1 LSPRVFALCG
11 LLLSA
16 GSASAVE
23 RTFWLSPAPEDPAE
37 SALREA
43 LETSAFGG
51 PESTAVRLARVAEP
65 RSGSLTAGLA
75 RLAAGLAFVEAN
87 RPELALEQLR
97 QADVARTALG
107 DRVQLAIGQ
116 ALEAQRDAPGAAA
129 AYLAAAELGP
139 GGAVECVALF
149 RAAENLERSSLL
161 PRAIET
167 LTRALSVCPGQE
179 ARALLDVARLQEL
192 RKDLPAAAAAYDRLD
207 REYPAS
213 AQARTTVHRL
223 AALRSLLPAE
233 KDEARLTRELKK
245 ALALCEAG
253 LPSDAAPLLR
263 ALKTKPLAPADLDL
277 VRVRLGRSALALTRT
292 REATA
297 ELAAVAPT
305 SAYAAEAAFYRAK
318 LEALRTRS
326 MQAYEAVANGFPGTP
341 WAEEALLALANNYQ
355 KDARDEEALPYYRR
369 LLEAF
374 PEGRFADR
382 AGWRVGWGEYR
393 AGRFAEA
400 AQTLERTARLRHTT
414 PFSAGLVYWA
424 GRARLEA
431 GDTERARQ
439 LLEETVRRYKNS
451 YHGQR
456 AQAILAGFARRPAD
470 KTPLLVARAPDPQ
483 REIPE
488 PAFTR
493 IRQLLL
499 IDQLGAAQE
508 ELSTL
513 PASALSQA
521 TIAWIENR
529 QGRLRP
535 AITAMK
541 RAYPEHISEAGDLLP
556 PEVWRILYP
565 LEFGDL
571 LRAKA
576 AEEGV
581 DPALVAAIICQ
592 ESTFNAGA
600 VSSAGARG
608 LMQVIPPTGRSL
620 ARSLGV
626 RYKTAGLHDPATSL
640 GYGTRYLRQLFDR
653 FGGRVERVLA
663 AYNAGPYRVDAWT
676 SGRPEM
682 GDEEFV
688 ESIPFTET
696 RQYVM
701 IILANRE
708 HYRRIYDL
716 GAAPQRATD
725 AGSWR

>member
-1 LSPRVFALCG
+1 MSR
-11 LLLSA
+11 S
-16 GSASAVE
+16 
-23 RTFWLSPAPEDPAE
+23 FWLSPAPEDAAE

-43 LETSAFGG
+43 LATGAFAG
-51 PESTAVRLARVAEP
+51 PEATARSLARVAES
-65 RSGSLTAGLA
+65 RSGTLTAGLA
-75 RLAAGLAFVEAN
+75 RLAAALAFVEAS

-97 QADVARTALG
+97 HADLARTALA

-116 ALEAQRDAPGAAA
+116 ALEAQRDPQGAAI
-129 AYLAAAELGP
+129 AYLAAAGVRPDGP
-139 GGAVECVALF
+139 VECVALF
-149 RAAENLERSSLL
+149 RAADTLERSSAL
-161 PRAIET
+161 PQAIET
-167 LTRALSVCPGQE
+167 LTRALSACPGQE
-179 ARALLDVARLQEL
+179 ARALFDLARLQEL
-192 RKDLPAAAAAYDRLD
+192 QKDLKAAAAAYDRLD

-223 AALRSLLPAE
+223 AALRSVLPAE
-233 KDEARLTRELKK
+233 KDEERLARALKK

-263 ALKTKPLAPADLDL
+263 TLKAKPLSPTDLDL
-277 VRVRLGRSALALTRT
+277 VRLRLGRSALALTRT
-292 REATA
+292 REAAA
-297 ELAAVAPT
+297 ELAAIAPT

-318 LEALRTRS
+318 MAALRTNS
-326 MQAYEAVANGFPGTP
+326 PEAYEAVAAGFPESP
-341 WAEEALLALANNYQ
+341 WAEEALLAIANSYQ
-355 KDARDEEALPYYRR
+355 KDARDEAALPYYRR

-374 PEGRFADR
+374 PDGRYADR

-393 AGRFAEA
+393 AGRFADA
-400 AQTLERTARLRHTT
+400 AQTLERTARLRPATAY
-414 PFSAGLVYWA
+414 SAGLLYWA
-424 GRARLEA
+424 GRARLQSA
-431 GDTERARQ
+431 DTERARQ

-456 AQAILAGFARRPAD
+456 AERMLADFAKRPPDTTAI
-470 KTPLLVARAPDPQ
+470 VARTRDPQ
-483 REIPE
+483 TEIPE

-493 IRQLLL
+493 VRQLLL

-508 ELSTL
+508 ELRRAPLS
-513 PASALSQA
+513 PLSQA

-541 RAYPEHISEAGDLLP
+541 RAYPEHVSESGDRLP

-592 ESTFNAGA
+592 ESTFNPGA
-600 VSSAGARG
+600 VSPAGARG
-608 LMQVIPPTGRSL
+608 LMQVIAPTGRSL
-620 ARSLGV
+620 ARSLGL
-626 RYKTAGLHDPATSL
+626 RYKTAGLYDPATSL
-640 GYGTRYLRQLFDR
+640 DYGTRYLRLLFDR

-663 AYNAGPYRVDAWT
+663 AYNAGPHRVEAWT

-708 HYRRIYDL
+708 HYRRLYDL
-716 GAAPQRATD
+716 GAAPPRA
-725 AGSWR
+725 AGTGTSR

>member
-1 LSPRVFALCG
+1 MFPRVFALFAF
-11 LLLSA
+11 LLSA
-16 GSASAVE
+16 GSAAAVA

-43 LETSAFGG
+43 LETSAFAG
-51 PESTAVRLARVAEP
+51 PESTAASLARVAEAG
-65 RSGSLTAGLA
+65 SGSPGGGLA

-97 QADVARTALG
+97 HADLARTALG

-116 ALEAQRDAPGAAA
+116 ALEARRDAAAAAA
-129 AYLAAAELGP
+129 AYLAAANGRP
-139 GGAVECVALF
+139 GGPVECVALF
-149 RAAENLERSSLL
+149 RAAESLERSSLL
-161 PRAIET
+161 PQALEA
-167 LTRALSVCPGQE
+167 LTRALSACAGQE
-179 ARALLDVARLQEL
+179 PRALLEVARLQER
-192 RKDLPAAAAAYDRLD
+192 RKDLPAAAAAYARLD

-213 AQARTTVHRL
+213 AQARSTLHRL

-233 KDEARLTRELKK
+233 QDDERLGRELKK
-245 ALALCEAG
+245 ALALCDAG

-263 ALKTKPLAPADLDL
+263 ALKTKPLAAADLDL

-292 REATA
+292 REASA
-297 ELAAVAPT
+297 ELAAIAP
-305 SAYAAEAAFYRAK
+305 SSPYAAEAAFYRAK
-318 LEALRTRS
+318 MAALRTKS

-341 WAEEALLALANNYQ
+341 WAEQALLALANNYQ

-369 LLEAF
+369 LLEAY
-374 PEGRFADR
+374 PDGRHTDR

-400 AQTLERTARLRHTT
+400 AQTLERTARLRPATA
-414 PFSAGLVYWA
+414 FSAGLLYWA
-424 GRARLEA
+424 GRARLET

-439 LLEETVRRYKNS
+439 LFEETVRRFKNS

-456 AQAILAGFARRPAD
+456 ARLLLGGFAKRPAD
-470 KTPLLVARAPDPQ
+470 KLPLLVAGAPDPQ
-483 REIPE
+483 TEIPG

-499 IDQLGAAQE
+499 IGELGAAQE

-541 RAYPEHISEAGDLLP
+541 RAYPEHISEAGDRLP

-576 AEEGV
+576 AEEGL

-592 ESTFNAGA
+592 ESTFNPGA

-626 RYKTAGLHDPATSL
+626 RYKTAGLYDPATSL
-640 GYGTRYLRQLFDR
+640 DYGTRYLRQLLDR

-663 AYNAGPYRVDAWT
+663 AYNAGPHRVDAWT

-716 GAAPQRATD
+716 GAPAQRSAD
-725 AGSWR
+725 AGMAR